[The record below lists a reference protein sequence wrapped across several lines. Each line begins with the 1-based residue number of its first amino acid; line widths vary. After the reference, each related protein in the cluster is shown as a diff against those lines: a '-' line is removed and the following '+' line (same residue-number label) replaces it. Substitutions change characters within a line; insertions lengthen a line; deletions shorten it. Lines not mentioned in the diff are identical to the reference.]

1 MMENSGSTK
10 HSRLVL
16 SNIFK
21 FYEDHSTQQ
30 LGDVFANAEDK
41 KKFLFKCVN
50 KFGHLSKT
58 YSVNRFSVKMV
69 KVDTP
74 VNYKSIFNEE
84 NQRMIFIIETENSG
98 TFSVSFKVRFKL
110 DTL

>member
-10 HSRLVL
+10 SSRLVL
-16 SNIFK
+16 SNIFN
-21 FYEDHSTQQ
+21 FYEEHANKQ
-30 LGDVFANAEDK
+30 LGDVFRDTEDK
-41 KKFLFKCVN
+41 RKFLFKCIN

-58 YSVNRFSVKMV
+58 YSVNRFSVKML

-74 VNYKSIFNEE
+74 VNYKSLFNEE

-98 TFSVSFKVRFKL
+98 TFSVSFKIRFKL
-110 DTL
+110 DPL